1 MLCLDNSEWMRNGD
15 YNPTRMKAQ
24 RDAANIVCTR
34 HLSANPEN
42 TVGIMTLAGP
52 RCTIHATQCSDNPRL
67 HRAISLENTPI
78 GGKCRVV
85 NGIKIAR
92 LALKNRPN
100 QKGEARIV
108 LFVGSPLR
116 EEIKEFQKLGR
127 DLKKNS
133 CGISVVLLGEV
144 GDNKEKMEALVE
156 AARKEEGQRCDLI
169 IVPPGVTPLEVV
181 RNSPLCTPGHQYASG
196 TTGMVKFSCLP
207 FQLCWLRV
215 SKTAAPFALFDFR
228 YLC

>member
-116 EEIKEFQKLGR
+116 EEL
-127 DLKKNS
+127 
-133 CGISVVLLGEV
+133 
-144 GDNKEKMEALVE
+144 
-156 AARKEEGQRCDLI
+156 
-169 IVPPGVTPLEVV
+169 
-181 RNSPLCTPGHQYASG
+181 
-196 TTGMVKFSCLP
+196 
-207 FQLCWLRV
+207 
-215 SKTAAPFALFDFR
+215 
-228 YLC
+228 